1 MLKRIT
7 HDWEDEQCV
16 TLLERCR
23 AAPAPG
29 GRILVVDAVVP
40 PGNGPHQAKALDL
53 LLMACLVGR
62 EPHRGGVRDPVRVR
76 RPEAVEGRADADRAL
91 GGGGG
96 GRLSPQPEPA
106 T

>member
-23 AAPAPG
+23 AALAPG

-40 PGNGPHQAKALDL
+40 PGSAPHQAKALDL

-62 EPHRGGVRDPVRVR
+62 EHTEAEFATLFEPAGPKPSRVV
-76 RPEAVEGRADADRAL
+76 PTSTVLSVVEAVAA
-91 GGGGG
+91 
-96 GRLSPQPEPA
+96 
-106 T
+106 